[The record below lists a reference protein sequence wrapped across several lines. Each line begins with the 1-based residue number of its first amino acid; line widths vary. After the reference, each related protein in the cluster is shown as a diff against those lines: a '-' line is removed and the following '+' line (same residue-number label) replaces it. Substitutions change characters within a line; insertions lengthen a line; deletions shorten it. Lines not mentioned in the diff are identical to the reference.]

1 MNDVMRKYLLLFLL
15 ILFPATL
22 FGQDSSSSGFGLDA
36 SDAQAVREMR
46 RRMDEIRKRRPTV
59 ALVLSGGGAKGAA
72 TVGALNY
79 LEQYKFPID
88 MVVGTSIGGLIGGT
102 YAMGYSPAF
111 LDSLMR
117 NMDWNR
123 TMSDKVDWEY
133 IPYNRRKYKESFVL
147 SFPFFYS
154 VEDFQAQR
162 KEDVQYADA
171 SDGRLH
177 LSADEDDPRDLVS
190 KSLLSSLPSGYI
202 FGQNV
207 QYLISSITPGHADS
221 TDFLHLPIPFACVAT
236 DVVSGK
242 AKVWHSG
249 SLGTAMRSTM
259 SIPGFFAPVRTK
271 GMVLVD
277 GGMRNNFPVDLARQ
291 MGADVVIGIDLSDSK
306 SGYEDIHNIAD
317 ILWRGIDMFAEDA
330 FERNVKSV
338 DIRIK
343 PDLKGYGMM
352 SFSAAAVDT
361 MLMRGYKAA
370 EEKAEELAAVRR
382 WLGEDTLKLA
392 GKPSINLSQKKVWI
406 DSVEVTGVTGKD
418 AEYIRAKFKVRAGN
432 YVSRADVED
441 AVNTIYGKGAYE
453 YISYEILGEEEPFR
467 LRINCKR
474 GPKHLLGVGFR
485 MDTEELV
492 SLLLNVGLNTTA
504 MQGASLD
511 LTARIG
517 ANPYI
522 DAHYA
527 YETPR
532 WPTFNVRA
540 DLRWIDHNNFLMGT
554 NHFNVGYL
562 SSTQEIY
569 ASNMEWSGLDVKGGL
584 QNMYFN
590 IAHLLASDVIGD
602 YERSLWKSDYPG
614 VFIDATAYTLD
625 HGYFPRQ
632 GFSANIRYDLI
643 SRVFD
648 GPSYPG
654 FFGILSAQGKMPVP
668 IGPRVTLIPQ
678 GGLRFIF
685 GDDIPIPYANVLG
698 GEMAGR
704 YVDHQLPFIGI
715 SNAAFR
721 RNNLVVLR
729 MDLRFQ
735 LARNNY
741 LTGTFNYGRDFFS
754 FRQFETGEDLWGGGV
769 GYAYNSIV
777 GPLKAIVHWSSVT
790 RSLGFYASLG
800 FDF

>member
-1 MNDVMRKYLLLFLL
+1 
-15 ILFPATL
+15 
-22 FGQDSSSSGFGLDA
+22 
-36 SDAQAVREMR
+36 
-46 RRMDEIRKRRPTV
+46 
-59 ALVLSGGGAKGAA
+59 
-72 TVGALNY
+72 
-79 LEQYKFPID
+79 
-88 MVVGTSIGGLIGGT
+88 
-102 YAMGYSPAF
+102 
-111 LDSLMR
+111 
-117 NMDWNR
+117 
-123 TMSDKVDWEY
+123 
-133 IPYNRRKYKESFVL
+133 
-147 SFPFFYS
+147 
-154 VEDFQAQR
+154 
-162 KEDVQYADA
+162 
-171 SDGRLH
+171 
-177 LSADEDDPRDLVS
+177 
-190 KSLLSSLPSGYI
+190 
-202 FGQNV
+202 
-207 QYLISSITPGHADS
+207 
-221 TDFLHLPIPFACVAT
+221 
-236 DVVSGK
+236 
-242 AKVWHSG
+242 
-249 SLGTAMRSTM
+249 
-259 SIPGFFAPVRTK
+259 
-271 GMVLVD
+271 
-277 GGMRNNFPVDLARQ
+277 MRNNFPVDLARQ

-352 SFSAAAVDT
+352 SFSAGAVDT
-361 MLMRGYKAA
+361 MLVRGYKAA

-382 WLGEDTLKLA
+382 WLGDDTLRLA
-392 GKPSINLSQKKVWI
+392 GKPAIDLSHNKVLI

-418 AEYIRAKFKVRAGN
+418 AEYIRAKFKVHAGDV
-432 YVSRADVED
+432 VSRTEIED

-453 YISYEILGEEEPFR
+453 YISYEMLGEEEPFR

-504 MQGASLD
+504 MQGPSLD

-532 WPTFNVRA
+532 WPTFNVRT

-562 SSTQEIY
+562 SSTQEVY
-569 ASNMEWSGLDVKGGL
+569 ASNMEWSGLDIKGGF

-602 YERSLWKSDYPG
+602 YDRSLWKADYPG

-632 GFSANIRYDLI
+632 GFSANLRYDLI

-754 FRQFETGEDLWGGGV
+754 FRQFETGEDLWGAGV
-769 GYAYNSIV
+769 GYAYNTIV
-777 GPLKAIVHWSSVT
+777 GPLKAIFHWSSVT

>member
-1 MNDVMRKYLLLFLL
+1 MRKYLLLFLL
-15 ILFPATL
+15 ILFPAAL

-133 IPYNRRKYKESFVL
+133 IPYNRRKYKERFVL

-221 TDFLHLPIPFACVAT
+221 TDFLHLPVPFACVAT

-249 SLGTAMRSTM
+249 SIGTAMRSTM

-361 MLMRGYKAA
+361 MLVRGYKAA

-382 WLGEDTLKLA
+382 WLGDDTLRLA
-392 GKPSINLSQKKVWI
+392 GKPAIDLSRHKVWI

-418 AEYIRAKFKVRAGN
+418 AEYIRAKLKIHAGN
-432 YVSRADVED
+432 LVSRADVED
-441 AVNTIYGKGAYE
+441 AVSTIYGKGAYE
-453 YISYEILGEEEPFR
+453 FINYEMLGEEQPFR

-485 MDTEELV
+485 MDTEEW
-492 SLLLNVGLNTTA
+492 T
-504 MQGASLD
+504 
-511 LTARIG
+511 
-517 ANPYI
+517 
-522 DAHYA
+522 
-527 YETPR
+527 
-532 WPTFNVRA
+532 
-540 DLRWIDHNNFLMGT
+540 
-554 NHFNVGYL
+554 
-562 SSTQEIY
+562 
-569 ASNMEWSGLDVKGGL
+569 
-584 QNMYFN
+584 
-590 IAHLLASDVIGD
+590 
-602 YERSLWKSDYPG
+602 
-614 VFIDATAYTLD
+614 
-625 HGYFPRQ
+625 
-632 GFSANIRYDLI
+632 
-643 SRVFD
+643 
-648 GPSYPG
+648 
-654 FFGILSAQGKMPVP
+654 
-668 IGPRVTLIPQ
+668 
-678 GGLRFIF
+678 
-685 GDDIPIPYANVLG
+685 
-698 GEMAGR
+698 
-704 YVDHQLPFIGI
+704 
-715 SNAAFR
+715 
-721 RNNLVVLR
+721 
-729 MDLRFQ
+729 
-735 LARNNY
+735 
-741 LTGTFNYGRDFFS
+741 
-754 FRQFETGEDLWGGGV
+754 
-769 GYAYNSIV
+769 
-777 GPLKAIVHWSSVT
+777 
-790 RSLGFYASLG
+790 
-800 FDF
+800 